1 MNRIDLIFLVPNQV
15 RSGSEKMVELE
26 AIDTTPLISWLPY
39 VLSQTYTGLQRYMK
53 TCLEVMTVASPL

>member
-26 AIDTTPLISWLPY
+26 AIDTAPLISWLPY